1 MRLSF
6 GQELKLVQK
15 QILAPRMIQSMEI
28 LQLPIM
34 ELQERIEQE
43 IAENPCLDKLEND
56 PDLPDET
63 SAEDEEN
70 PNAPTSEERELVVD
84 ETKNNEEDF
93 ERLLNLDEEW
103 PDTFEE
109 RPRTSST
116 RMEEE
121 SNRKH
126 DAIANMVARPQ
137 TLQDYLC
144 DQLSWFELDE
154 STRQMAERII
164 YSLDANGWL
173 RGQLEDLIDPN
184 GGAEQLALAKRLGRR
199 AEA

>member
-43 IAENPCLDKLEND
+43 MPRIPAW
-56 PDLPDET
+56 T
-63 SAEDEEN
+63 SWRTT
-70 PNAPTSEERELVVD
+70 PTCRTKQRRRRGKPRRSTSEERELVVD

-93 ERLLNLDEEW
+93 ERLPNLDEEW

-109 RPRTSST
+109 RPRPLST

-154 STRQMAERII
+154 ARGKWPSGSSTAWTPTAGCQD
-164 YSLDANGWL
+164 SW
-173 RGQLEDLIDPN
+173 
-184 GGAEQLALAKRLGRR
+184 KT
-199 AEA
+199 